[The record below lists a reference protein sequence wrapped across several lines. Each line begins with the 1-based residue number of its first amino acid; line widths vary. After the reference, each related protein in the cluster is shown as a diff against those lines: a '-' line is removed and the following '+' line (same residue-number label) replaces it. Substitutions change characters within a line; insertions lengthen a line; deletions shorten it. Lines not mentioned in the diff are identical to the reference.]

1 MYNIIYFKFVNPGLN
16 VEEYWLMSIS
26 PEGIGSIGMLINFVL
41 AISVSSLT
49 KKPPKQVYEMVDM
62 IRKPS

>member
-1 MYNIIYFKFVNPGLN
+1 
-16 VEEYWLMSIS
+16 MSIS

-41 AISVSSLT
+41 AITISSFT
-49 KKPPKQVYEMVDM
+49 KEPPREVYDMVDM

>member
-1 MYNIIYFKFVNPGLN
+1 
-16 VEEYWLMSIS
+16 MSIS

-41 AISVSSLT
+41 AISISSLT
-49 KKPPKQVYEMVDM
+49 KEPPKEVYDMVDM